1 MCHYTHFTTE
11 ERENVN
17 PMENLNLGT
26 AIKQEENVTPTVTK
40 FKFGAKRRSSET
52 KTEENENKTIENQEN
67 ETKNTE
73 TRQRINQSEVSIDD
87 VMSSLIKK

>member
-1 MCHYTHFTTE
+1 
-11 ERENVN
+11 
-17 PMENLNLGT
+17 MENLNLGT

-40 FKFGAKRRSSET
+40 FQFGAKRRSSET
-52 KTEENENKTIENQEN
+52 KTEENEN
-67 ETKNTE
+67 KNTE